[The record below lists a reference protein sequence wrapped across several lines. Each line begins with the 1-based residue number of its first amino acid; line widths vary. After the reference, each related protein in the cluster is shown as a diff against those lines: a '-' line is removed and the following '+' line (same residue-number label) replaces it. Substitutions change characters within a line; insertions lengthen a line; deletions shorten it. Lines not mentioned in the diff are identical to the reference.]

1 MSLRTPLGTVLGLGT
16 AKEGTD
22 HWWAQRISAAALFF
36 LGLWF
41 AGSLSGFDSF
51 AHEVVVAFIAEPL
64 NGALLALF
72 CMTVAYH
79 SHLGLQV
86 VIEDYVHAA
95 GLKIFALVAS
105 RFFHVLVAVLS
116 VYSVLRIG
124 LSA

>member
-1 MSLRTPLGTVLGLGT
+1 L
-16 AKEGTD
+16 
-22 HWWAQRISAAALFF
+22 
-36 LGLWF
+36 
-41 AGSLSGFDSF
+41 
-51 AHEVVVAFIAEPL
+51 AFIAEPL

-124 LSA
+124 LGA

>member
-1 MSLRTPLGTVLGLGT
+1 MSLRTPLGKVLGLGT
-16 AKEGTD
+16 AKEGTE
-22 HWWAQRISAAALFF
+22 HWWAQRISAVALFF

-41 AGSLSGFDSF
+41 VGSLSGFDSF
-51 AHEVVVAFIAEPL
+51 AHDVVVAFIAEPL

-95 GLKIFALVAS
+95 SLKIFALVAS